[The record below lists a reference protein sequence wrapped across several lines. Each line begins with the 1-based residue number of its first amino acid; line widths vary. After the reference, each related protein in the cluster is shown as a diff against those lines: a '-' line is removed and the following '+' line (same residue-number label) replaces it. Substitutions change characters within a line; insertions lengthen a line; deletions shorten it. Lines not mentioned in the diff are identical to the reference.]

1 MKGVLFTGGAAPE
14 YKYIKKEIKEADII
28 VAADSGFDTAVK
40 MGVKPDIV
48 IGDMDSINHLD
59 ILEKYPPDRVLCF
72 SEDKDKT
79 DTELGLIYLQK
90 NKYDEIVLIGGGGG
104 RMDHFLGIVFL
115 FDKDFSPAIWYT
127 HSTRMQKITGRIQ
140 VPSMK
145 GKTVSFFP
153 AGKSQCRM
161 KSEGLKWPLDN
172 LLWSRGDMGLSNI
185 ATEDP
190 FCIEVLEGNLLMVTQ
205 LEEEDN

>member
-14 YKYIKKEIKEADII
+14 YKYIKKELKKADII

-40 MGVKPDIV
+40 MGVKPDVV

-59 ILEKYPPDRVLCF
+59 ILENYPPDRVLCF
-72 SEDKDKT
+72 PEDKDKT
-79 DTELGLIYLQK
+79 DTELGIIYLQE

-115 FDKDFSPAIWYT
+115 FDKDFSPVIWYT
-127 HSTRMQKITGRIQ
+127 HNTRLQKITGRIQ

-145 GKTVSFFP
+145 GKNVSFFP

-172 LLWSRGDMGLSNI
+172 LLWTRGDMGLSNI
-185 ATEDP
+185 VTEDP
-190 FCIEVLEGNLLMVTQ
+190 FCIDVLEGNLLMVTQ
-205 LEEEDN
+205 LEEEDH

>member
-14 YKYIKKEIKEADII
+14 YRHIKNEVKEADII
-28 VAADSGFDTAVK
+28 VAADSGFDTAIR
-40 MGVKPDIV
+40 MGVNPDVV
-48 IGDMDSINHLD
+48 IGDMDSIKYFDMLD
-59 ILEKYPPDRVLCF
+59 RYPPDRVLRF
-72 SEDKDKT
+72 PEDKDKT
-79 DTELGLIYLQK
+79 DTELGITYLQE
-90 NKYDEIVLIGGGGG
+90 NKFDEIVLIGGGGG

-115 FDKDFSPAIWYT
+115 FDRDFSPVIWYT

-140 VPSMK
+140 IPSMK

-153 AGKSQCRM
+153 VGTGQCRM

-185 ATEDP
+185 AIDDP
-190 FCIEVLEGNLLMVTQ
+190 FCIEMLEGGLIMVTQ
-205 LEEEDN
+205 LEEEDY